1 MSVSPKCPSITRA
14 AKGTDAPKRYGGA
27 LSLPRA
33 DAPFTESAADGEA
46 ADPHRSRRL
55 FCKVTTRGAQDPR
68 RRPAAQSG
76 AVSAVRLSLHVDAAC
91 AGTLLEKGPRP
102 GHCGHGL
109 PHNALE
115 SPALPPLGGPRRLIL
130 GLPSDCESA
139 NSRRK
144 VRHCRWNGWNALIR
158 SR

>member
-68 RRPAAQSG
+68 RRPASQSG

-91 AGTLLEKGPRP
+91 AGTLLKR
-102 GHCGHGL
+102 GHGQDIAAMASL
-109 PHNALE
+109 TTPLNRPHSHPLEAL
-115 SPALPPLGGPRRLIL
+115 G
-130 GLPSDCESA
+130 D
-139 NSRRK
+139 
-144 VRHCRWNGWNALIR
+144 
-158 SR
+158 